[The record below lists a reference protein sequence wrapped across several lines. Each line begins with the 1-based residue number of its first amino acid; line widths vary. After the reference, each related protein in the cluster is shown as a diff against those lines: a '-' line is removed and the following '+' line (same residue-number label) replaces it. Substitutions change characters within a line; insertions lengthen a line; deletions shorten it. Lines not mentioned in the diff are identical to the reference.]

1 MIARTLLTALFAV
14 FTSAKHH
21 DNAEPM
27 PGSIMASL
35 NVTSLNNIVQ
45 LAAPLAANEALN
57 GKTFEIDYKKKGIAG
72 LYSVDIKDISLITVD
87 GFSIKDV
94 SFKEGTDTLVATIGG
109 INVNATCNAKAS
121 GLWIISGAL
130 EAFTIKNITLQVEL
144 ATTSE
149 DEVHWQL
156 SQVTRISVDDLT
168 LTMNNNFWQTIV
180 DKNMVLI
187 RIGIYTGL
195 QKLLGKL
202 DSMTDA
208 LNLKL
213 KTNEPTAFITEV
225 KEGMPM
231 NLTMTAAPKMTA
243 ESNLININFDG
254 RFVDSNTNTVRAV
267 GPSTFPELVDFKQRE
282 EIFIHQSVMNS
293 MIFDKTKKLA
303 GANVTAEFLKAFP
316 EVATKYGASAE
327 VELILS
333 FKNQADGDFDQI
345 TYSKENG
352 IQWGDISKGGVV
364 TDMQVMV
371 NSTSMP
377 TQELA
382 VEFQTGLAHSMNF
395 TFDNFVIF
403 KQYSNQQV
411 TGTSVT
417 SSTVTLGETDLD
429 ATMLSFFTNLGND
442 YDASHAK
449 GIDLKKNITVG
460 FVSGLLKHTLL
471 TPYMVEEY
479 LYGGFS
485 WITDGVW

>member
-1 MIARTLLTALFAV
+1 MIVRTLLTALFAV
-14 FTSAKHH
+14 FASAKHH
-21 DNAEPM
+21 DKAEPM

-213 KTNEPTAFITEV
+213 KNNEPTAFITEV

-243 ESNLININFDG
+243 ESNLI
-254 RFVDSNTNTVRAV
+254 
-267 GPSTFPELVDFKQRE
+267 
-282 EIFIHQSVMNS
+282 
-293 MIFDKTKKLA
+293 
-303 GANVTAEFLKAFP
+303 
-316 EVATKYGASAE
+316 
-327 VELILS
+327 
-333 FKNQADGDFDQI
+333 
-345 TYSKENG
+345 
-352 IQWGDISKGGVV
+352 
-364 TDMQVMV
+364 
-371 NSTSMP
+371 
-377 TQELA
+377 
-382 VEFQTGLAHSMNF
+382 
-395 TFDNFVIF
+395 
-403 KQYSNQQV
+403 
-411 TGTSVT
+411 
-417 SSTVTLGETDLD
+417 
-429 ATMLSFFTNLGND
+429 
-442 YDASHAK
+442 
-449 GIDLKKNITVG
+449 
-460 FVSGLLKHTLL
+460 
-471 TPYMVEEY
+471 
-479 LYGGFS
+479 
-485 WITDGVW
+485 